1 MEGRKRDVIMEVSDS
16 ETDSDSDRDE
26 LCTGRGLLSLSE
38 VTDVTMKTGPV
49 WGGKIQ
55 IIVEYTGLSR
65 NAQ

>member
-1 MEGRKRDVIMEVSDS
+1 MSGEGLEGRKRDVIMEVSDS

-49 WGGKIQ
+49 WGG
-55 IIVEYTGLSR
+55 GFRLL
-65 NAQ
+65 